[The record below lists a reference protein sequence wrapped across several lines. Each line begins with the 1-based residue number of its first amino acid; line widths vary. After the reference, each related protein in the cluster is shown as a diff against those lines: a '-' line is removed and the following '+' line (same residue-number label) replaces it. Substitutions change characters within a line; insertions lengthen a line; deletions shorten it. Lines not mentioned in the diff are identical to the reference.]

1 MRITALIGWMRRVTG
16 RERAQRLRLARGDPW
31 RRVDL
36 EPPLRAFGPGAVDDF
51 TSFLECPSHIA
62 VHTPTEVAAWLL
74 GCRYADDKMLL
85 DAEDSWQHP
94 CTFELVR
101 SGDCEDYAL
110 WAWRQL
116 VRAGYDAEFV
126 VGMLHRR
133 DGVTGRH
140 AWVVFREGNERF
152 VLDGVERT
160 TELMIHTLAHVR
172 EMYEPQVAVARD
184 GRRFVYAGL
193 YRTEWGKQLVMMR
206 ASGIP

>member
-1 MRITALIGWMRRVTG
+1 VIRGVVSISSRRCAPLDLAPSTTSRRFSSAPVT
-16 RERAQRLRLARGDPW
+16 
-31 RRVDL
+31 
-36 EPPLRAFGPGAVDDF
+36 
-51 TSFLECPSHIA
+51 
-62 VHTPTEVAAWLL
+62 WLL